1 MFKYEMHC
9 HTAETSACARVPAAD
24 MVDHYKRLGYT
35 GLVITDHFLNG
46 NTTVPRDLPW
56 RERVERF
63 TEGYRKAKA
72 RGDEI
77 GLDVFFGWEFTFG
90 FGSDFLTYGLDE
102 KWLHAHPDCDKL
114 HINDFCD
121 LAHESGGYVAHAHP
135 FREAGYIDIIRLT
148 PRKVDAVE
156 TINACRTDFENRMAD
171 LYADNYELTKI
182 CGSDNHSAVQPR
194 YAALELDF
202 RAGSIHELIDAVRA
216 GRHTIKLYG
225 SDELQK

>member
-9 HTAETSACARVPAAD
+9 HTAETSACARTSAAD
-24 MVDHYKRLGYT
+24 MVDFYKGLGYT

-46 NTTVPRDLPW
+46 NTVVPRDLPW

-63 TEGYRKAKA
+63 VEGYRKAKA

-102 KWLHAHPDCDKL
+102 SWLLAHPDCDKL
-114 HINDFCD
+114 HINEFCD
-121 LAHESGGYVAHAHP
+121 LAHESGGYVVHAHP
-135 FREAGYIDIIRLT
+135 FREAGYIDVIRLT

-156 TINACRTDFENRMAD
+156 TINACRTEFENRMAD
-171 LYADNYELTKI
+171 IYAENYGLPKS
-182 CGSDNHSAVQPR
+182 CGTDNHHGPLPC

-202 RAGSIHELIDAVRA
+202 RAKSLGEIIDAIRA
-216 GRHTIKLYG
+216 GKHTIKLYQNG
-225 SDELQK
+225 EL